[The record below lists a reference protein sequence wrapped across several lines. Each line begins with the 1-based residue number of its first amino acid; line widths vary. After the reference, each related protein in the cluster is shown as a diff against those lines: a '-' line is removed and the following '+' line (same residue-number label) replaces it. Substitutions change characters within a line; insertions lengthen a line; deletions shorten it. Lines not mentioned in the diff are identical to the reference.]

1 MKDRHIYPAIFSY
14 DDDGISVEFPDLPGC
29 LTAGQDTAEAMKNA
43 KEALELALY
52 GFEEDHEDVPEP
64 SAIRTLHLEPDQT
77 FVLVEVWMIPV
88 RDYME
93 NRSIK
98 KTLTIPKWLNDMAE
112 DHNVNFSRLLQ
123 QAIKNYLGIEKQV

>member
-14 DDDGISVEFPDLPGC
+14 DDDGISVEFPDFPGC

-43 KEALELALY
+43 KEALELVLY
-52 GFEEDHEDVPEP
+52 GLEEDREDVPEP
-64 SAIRTLHLEPDQT
+64 FDIRTLHLESNQT

-98 KTLTIPKWLNDMAE
+98 KTLTLPKWLNDMAE
-112 DHNVNFSRLLQ
+112 DHHVNFSRLLQ
-123 QAIKNYLGIEKQV
+123 QAIKHYLGIEKQV